1 MLKLDLHIHSKY
13 SDDGTGSPKEII
25 KVLQKRG
32 LNGMAITDHNSVTGS
47 LKALEVAPKDF
58 IVIPGQEISTLDG
71 HIVALGIKK
80 NIERELSVEVTVDKI
95 IDFGGIPIVVH
106 LFRNM
111 SGIKKNN
118 FKKIHKKISA
128 IEVFNSCSVPKSNL
142 KSAKVA
148 NQYKIGGT
156 GGSDSHIPEYA
167 GFGYTLVD
175 TNDSSLDSVLSQINK
190 KKTWGEG
197 NILPLS
203 YRRDRMVKSVKQF
216 FQRGFKRI

>member
-13 SDDGTGSPKEII
+13 SGDGTGSPKEII
-25 KVLQKRG
+25 KILQKRG

-47 LKALEVAPKDF
+47 IKAFEVAPKDF

-80 NIERELSVEVTVDKI
+80 NIERELSVEETVEKI
-95 IDFGGIPIVVH
+95 IEFGGIPIVVH

-118 FKKIHKKISA
+118 FKKIHNKISA

-148 NQYKIGGT
+148 NQFKIGGT

>member
-1 MLKLDLHIHSKY
+1 
-13 SDDGTGSPKEII
+13 
-25 KVLQKRG
+25 
-32 LNGMAITDHNSVTGS
+32 MAITDHNSVTGS

-71 HIVALGIKK
+71 HVVALGIKK
-80 NIERELSVEVTVDKI
+80 NIERELSVEETVDKI

-118 FKKIHKKISA
+118 FKKIYKKISA

>member
-13 SDDGTGSPKEII
+13 SGDGTGSPKEII

-32 LNGMAITDHNSVTGS
+32 LNGMALTDHNSVTGS

-58 IVIPGQEISTLDG
+58 IVIPGQEITTLDG

-80 NIERELSVEVTVDKI
+80 NIERELSVEETVDKI

-148 NQYKIGGT
+148 KQYKIGGT
-156 GGSDSHIPEYA
+156 GGSDSHIPEYV
-167 GFGYTLVD
+167 GLGYTLVD
-175 TNDSSLDSVLSQINK
+175 TNDTCADSVLSQINK

-197 NILPLS
+197 NTLPLS